1 MGVIPRER
9 PAHNGE
15 AHTGCLVQ
23 GEAID
28 GGQCR
33 GKPSAGYIRYGPVT
47 TDPFMGEA
55 PVTVTI
61 VANLKLGQYAGSLRI
76 AEMKA

>member
-1 MGVIPRER
+1 VKDPLITAKPT
-9 PAHNGE
+9 PA
-15 AHTGCLVQ
+15 CLVQ

-55 PVTVTI
+55 PVTATP
-61 VANLKLGQYAGSLRI
+61 VANLQLGQYAGSLRI